1 MQNYSF
7 TLESLKDFDLKM
19 VMLPVGQLLSVPGL
33 SGEMDSTR
41 SSLSEVSVLSN
52 ASSRTYL
59 DEASTLVL
67 ESTEN
72 GIKK

>member
-1 MQNYSF
+1 
-7 TLESLKDFDLKM
+7 
-19 VMLPVGQLLSVPGL
+19 
-33 SGEMDSTR
+33 MDSTR

-72 GIKK
+72 GIKKYVRNTHEIHMFLLINGC

>member
-1 MQNYSF
+1 
-7 TLESLKDFDLKM
+7 
-19 VMLPVGQLLSVPGL
+19 
-33 SGEMDSTR
+33 MDSTR

-72 GIKK
+72 GIKKYVRSIHEIHVINGC

>member
-1 MQNYSF
+1 
-7 TLESLKDFDLKM
+7 
-19 VMLPVGQLLSVPGL
+19 
-33 SGEMDSTR
+33 MDSTR

-72 GIKK
+72 GIKKYVRSTHEIHMLLLINDC